1 MVEDEGRSEE
11 VVSKLIF
18 SQDFLSIFKAVC
30 RFPCVVANGVF
41 FPFDEI
47 LVFSTP
53 FLVVHDHF
61 YLVFFFAFDKIRRW
75 FREIGA
81 MGLGFTIR

>member
-11 VVSKLIF
+11 VVSELIF
-18 SQDFLSIFKAVC
+18 SQDFLSIFKAVS
-30 RFPCVVANGVF
+30 RFSCVVANGVF

-47 LVFSTP
+47 PVFSTP

-61 YLVFFFAFDKIRRW
+61 YLVFLSAFDKVRRW
-75 FREIGA
+75 FHEIGA
-81 MGLGFTIR
+81 MGLGFAIR

>member
-11 VVSKLIF
+11 VVSELIF
-18 SQDFLSIFKAVC
+18 SQDFLSVFKAVC
-30 RFPCVVANGVF
+30 RFSCVVANGVF

-47 LVFSTP
+47 PVSLTP
-53 FLVVHDHF
+53 FLVVHDCF
-61 YLVFFFAFDKIRRW
+61 YLVFFFAFDKVRRW

-81 MGLGFTIR
+81 MGLSFAIR